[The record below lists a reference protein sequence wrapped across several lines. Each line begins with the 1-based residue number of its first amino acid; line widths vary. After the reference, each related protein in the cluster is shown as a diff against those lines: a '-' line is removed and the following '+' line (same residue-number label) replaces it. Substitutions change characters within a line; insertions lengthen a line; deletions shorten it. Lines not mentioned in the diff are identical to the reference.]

1 MRPTRLGV
9 SVLTVGPCRET
20 QAGEGERKYGGLCA
34 GCSGYEYCEGCDE
47 CVPDSE
53 INPRTGLC
61 MSCQYDEDDLAV
73 GYGVCPGCMKRN
85 PPCEMDEM
93 GEYECCM

>member
-1 MRPTRLGV
+1 MPRN
-9 SVLTVGPCRET
+9 
-20 QAGEGERKYGGLCA
+20 AGWRAEGERKYGGLCA
-34 GCSGYEYCEGCDE
+34 GCSGYEHCEGCDE

-73 GYGVCPGCMKRN
+73 GHGVCPGCMKRN

>member
-1 MRPTRLGV
+1 M
-9 SVLTVGPCRET
+9 SVLTVSLPRNA

-34 GCSGYEYCEGCDE
+34 ECSGYEHCEGCDE
-47 CVPDSE
+47 CFPEDE
-53 INPRTGLC
+53 INPMSSLC
-61 MSCQYDEDDLAV
+61 PSCQYDEDDLAI
-73 GYGVCPGCMKRN
+73 GHGVCPGCMKRN

>member
-1 MRPTRLGV
+1 M
-9 SVLTVGPCRET
+9 SVLTVSLPP